1 MNDISY
7 IDIKEKKEMTT
18 IYLLRHGESE
28 ANLGDRFAGHTDA
41 NLTEKGFK
49 QARLAGEYLNQ
60 YDIDVIYASP
70 LKRAY
75 NTAKPISDLKKLPI
89 VTDEGLMEINGGGWE
104 NLSFLE
110 IKAKFPNEYGLWM
123 NDIGNA
129 RCNDGESLK
138 ELYDRVVKTITK
150 IATENSGKTIC
161 IATHATPIRVFE
173 CFSQGKDV
181 SYTND
186 IEWVPNASVTAFSF
200 DGQKFTQIFRAEN
213 TYLKDI
219 ATKLPTDI

>member
-1 MNDISY
+1 
-7 IDIKEKKEMTT
+7 MTT

-41 NLTEKGFK
+41 NLTEKGLK
-49 QARLAGEYLNQ
+49 QAKLAGEYLNQ
-60 YDIDVIYASP
+60 YDIDAIYASP

-75 NTAKPISDLKKLPI
+75 NTAKPISDLKNLPI
-89 VTDEGLMEINGGGWE
+89 ITDEGLMEIYGGGWE
-104 NLSFLE
+104 NLSFSE
-110 IKAKFPNEYGLWM
+110 IKERFPNEYGLWM
-123 NDIGNA
+123 SDIGNA

-186 IEWVPNASVTAFSF
+186 IKWVPNASVTAFSF
-200 DGQKFTQIFRAEN
+200 DGEKFEQIFRAEN
-213 TYLKDI
+213 NYLKDL
-219 ATKLPTDI
+219 ATELPLDI